1 MESLETPPFS
11 ICWSISSLGES
22 SPKNEGSKL
31 NVTLFLER
39 SPLRD
44 GVASKGLMGA
54 GVRQD
59 GEREWLKLGTDV
71 LLRGS
76 VSAESVS
83 TDALSKWMN
92 VFLILRAS
100 GLEQTLLKEATEL
113 AAVPSRSSLLLKEA
127 NEEMLALT
135 EAQTLGDI
143 C

>member
-1 MESLETPPFS
+1 M
-11 ICWSISSLGES
+11 
-22 SPKNEGSKL
+22 
-31 NVTLFLER
+31 
-39 SPLRD
+39 
-44 GVASKGLMGA
+44 
-54 GVRQD
+54 
-59 GEREWLKLGTDV
+59 
-71 LLRGS
+71 
-76 VSAESVS
+76 SAESVS